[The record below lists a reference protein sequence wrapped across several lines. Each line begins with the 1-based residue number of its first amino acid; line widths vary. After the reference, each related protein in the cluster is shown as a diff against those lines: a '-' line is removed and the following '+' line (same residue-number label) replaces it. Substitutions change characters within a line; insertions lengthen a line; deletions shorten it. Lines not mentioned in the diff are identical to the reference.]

1 MPEEDD
7 LSKLFN
13 EVDHDKNGELTL
25 DDFLATVGCHDH
37 HHHGRF
43 SKLLTSIL
51 ENEQV
56 IIEYKRKRAQ
66 QERESKV

>member
-1 MPEEDD
+1 
-7 LSKLFN
+7 
-13 EVDHDKNGELTL
+13 
-25 DDFLATVGCHDH
+25 LATVGCHDH